1 MRQLFPRP
9 ATHSKSTKPVSKLHP
24 TGKSNTHLRI
34 VDHMLTAIQSIPPSE
49 IGSQAGGVR
58 RPADVEETAET
69 SHGHRPAV
77 IEPPVRRSKRHRIND
92 TMELNGQQC
101 HPLSPHPHG
110 VSKQKDLTTL
120 GRRSDHKRVL
130 KENLAR
136 ELEACKPPYSGITV
150 EEKRSW
156 KGWCE
161 IDSEPAIFNI
171 MLKDFGIEGVK
182 VQEVFSLEPEFL
194 EMLPK
199 PVYGLI
205 FLFRY
210 LDEEEVEEEGDD
222 CPEHVWFA
230 NQVAG
235 NSCGSVALLNI
246 VNNIPNLK
254 LGEQLQAFKNH
265 TQGLRPAE
273 RGVEVADFEFVR
285 QIHNSFGRT
294 IEIQN
299 ADAIL
304 EEEMEKA
311 KKKQKKKKKG
321 GRKSKKTIDNEAAYH
336 FIAYLPVKQEI
347 WKMDGLDSR
356 PHNFG
361 PCGPDNWLD
370 LITPF
375 LAARMADYA
384 TGGIEFNMLAMVK
397 DSLFEYRQQL
407 AANIKMLR
415 RIETKLNSSKPDWK
429 AFVGSSNDEGVA
441 EHLVS
446 ESDVFGV
453 TSTMIDS
460 VELSAAHEKLVQVDD
475 DATTLIELRQRVITD
490 QVPLRAS
497 IRDEHQS
504 LMDDEHEAA
513 DRRNDFGPVVQ
524 EWLNM
529 LAENGKLRSIAEDS

>member
-1 MRQLFPRP
+1 
-9 ATHSKSTKPVSKLHP
+9 
-24 TGKSNTHLRI
+24 
-34 VDHMLTAIQSIPPSE
+34 
-49 IGSQAGGVR
+49 
-58 RPADVEETAET
+58 
-69 SHGHRPAV
+69 
-77 IEPPVRRSKRHRIND
+77 
-92 TMELNGQQC
+92 
-101 HPLSPHPHG
+101 
-110 VSKQKDLTTL
+110 
-120 GRRSDHKRVL
+120 VL
-130 KENLAR
+130 KEDLTR
-136 ELEACKPPYSGITV
+136 ELETCRPPYPAITV

-161 IDSEPAIFNI
+161 IDSEPAIFNV
-171 MLKDFGIEGVK
+171 MLRDFGIEGVR
-182 VQEVFSLEPEFL
+182 VHEVFSLEPEFL

-210 LDEEEVEEEGDD
+210 LEEEDEEEGDD

-254 LGEQLQAFKNH
+254 LGEQLQTFKNH
-265 TQGLRPAE
+265 TQDLKPAE
-273 RGVEVADFEFVR
+273 RGVKVADFEFVR

-294 IEIQN
+294 VEIQN

-311 KKKQKKKKKG
+311 KKKQKKKG
-321 GRKSKKTIDNEAAYH
+321 GRKSKKTIDSEAAYH
-336 FIAYLPVKQEI
+336 FIAYLPVKREI

-397 DSLFEYRQQL
+397 DPLLERRRQL
-407 AANIKMLR
+407 AANIKLLH
-415 RIETKLNSSKPDWK
+415 RIETKLNSSRPDWK
-429 AFVGSSNDEGVA
+429 AFAGSSNDEGPA

-446 ESDVFGV
+446 ESDVLGV
-453 TSTMIDS
+453 TSNMIDS
-460 VELSAAHEKLVQVDD
+460 VELSAGHEKLLQVDD
-475 DATTLIELRQRVITD
+475 DATTLIELRQRVITN
-490 QVPLRAS
+490 QAPLRAS
-497 IRDEHQS
+497 VRDEQQS
-504 LMDDEHEAA
+504 LIDDQHEAA

-529 LAENGKLRSIAEDS
+529 LAENGKLRAITEDS

>member
-1 MRQLFPRP
+1 MTEFSKQQGHTSSPRP
-9 ATHSKSTKPVSKLHP
+9 HFVSKEE
-24 TGKSNTHLRI
+24 N
-34 VDHMLTAIQSIPPSE
+34 LT
-49 IGSQAGGVR
+49 
-58 RPADVEETAET
+58 
-69 SHGHRPAV
+69 
-77 IEPPVRRSKRHRIND
+77 
-92 TMELNGQQC
+92 
-101 HPLSPHPHG
+101 
-110 VSKQKDLTTL
+110 VSAL
-120 GRRSDHKRVL
+120 GRRSDRKRAV
-130 KENLAR
+130 KEDLAK
-136 ELEACKPPYSGITV
+136 ELEACKPPYPAITV

-161 IDSEPAIFNI
+161 IDSEPALFNI

-194 EMLPK
+194 EILSK

-210 LDEEEVEEEGDD
+210 LEEEDEEEGND

-246 VNNIPNLK
+246 INNIPNLK
-254 LGEQLQAFKNH
+254 LGEQLQEFKNR
-265 TQGLRPAE
+265 TKGLRPTE
-273 RGVEVADFEFVR
+273 RGVEVADFDFVR

-299 ADAIL
+299 ADAFL

-311 KKKQKKKKKG
+311 KKKQKRKG
-321 GRKSKKTIDNEAAYH
+321 GRKSKKTIDSEAAYH
-336 FIAYLPVKQEI
+336 FVAYLPVKREI

-356 PHNFG
+356 PHNLG
-361 PCGPDNWLD
+361 PCGQDDWLD

-397 DSLFEYRQQL
+397 DSLLEHRQQL
-407 AANIKMLR
+407 AANIKLLH
-415 RIETKLNSSKPDWK
+415 RIETKLNSSQPDWK
-429 AFVGSSNDEGVA
+429 SFAESSDDEGTT
-441 EHLVS
+441 EHLLA
-446 ESDVFGV
+446 ESDVLGV

-460 VELSAAHEKLVQVDD
+460 AELSMVHEKQLRVD
-475 DATTLIELRQRVITD
+475 DATALIELRQRVIID
-490 QVPLRAS
+490 QARLRS
-497 IRDEHQS
+497 SVRDEQQA
-504 LMDDEHEAA
+504 LMDDQNEAA

-529 LAENGKLRSIAEDS
+529 LAENGKLRTIAEDR